1 MKFKSITVQIS
12 LLFGLLMSVISTGL
26 GLSTYITASDTLA
39 DSIDESLL
47 QIAEANAKVITEKKL
62 ILSSMPWKLWP
73 ITR

>member
-26 GLSTYITASDTLA
+26 GLNTYITASDTLA

-47 QIAEANAKVITEKKL
+47 EIAEANAKVITEKN
-62 ILSSMPWKLWP
+62 
-73 ITR
+73 